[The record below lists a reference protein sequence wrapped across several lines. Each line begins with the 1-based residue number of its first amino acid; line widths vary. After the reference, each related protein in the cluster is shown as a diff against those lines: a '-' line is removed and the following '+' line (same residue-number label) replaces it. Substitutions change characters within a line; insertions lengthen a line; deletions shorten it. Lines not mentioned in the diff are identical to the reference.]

1 MRELKVTQKDDYRMH
16 NKITIKDFSIV
27 SILRDQTYRVCP
39 KGKAKNVTSP
49 LFCMKIFLKD
59 EIPNQMRYRLSRDST
74 FTVPFEQ
81 KQIAQ
86 VEFMFQDSSRFY
98 LLSEL
103 CLGGSLAEILKDN
116 K

>member
-27 SILRDQTYRVCP
+27 SILGDQTYRVCP

-59 EIPNQMRYRLSRDST
+59 ETSLSNYIFYKFLGYNTQDQFINATIPKHLS
-74 FTVPFEQ
+74 V
-81 KQIAQ
+81 
-86 VEFMFQDSSRFY
+86 
-98 LLSEL
+98 
-103 CLGGSLAEILKDN
+103 
-116 K
+116 